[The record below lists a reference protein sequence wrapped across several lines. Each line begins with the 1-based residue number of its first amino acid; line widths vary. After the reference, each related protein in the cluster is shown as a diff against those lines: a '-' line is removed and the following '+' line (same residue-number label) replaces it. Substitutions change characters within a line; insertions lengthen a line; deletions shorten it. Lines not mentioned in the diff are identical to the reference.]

1 MISVAELQQKESD
14 LLQQLLQVRNEISFL
29 KKEIIVTKQEQ
40 KVFNKFKT
48 MDIVNVNGRL
58 WWVKEGV
65 GIVERVHSDELTQLR
80 NLINK
85 NVVYESN

>member
-58 WWVKEGV
+58 WWV
-65 GIVERVHSDELTQLR
+65 
-80 NLINK
+80 
-85 NVVYESN
+85 